1 MTQEELKISINI
13 GAETAEEA
21 VKSLKGQIEKLG
33 GSVEDL
39 DKKTGKAAQEQLAFA
54 AASAAAFASLL
65 GVINKSTQ
73 AITSYQSA
81 MKGLESVAGG
91 RGVAQSELQEALD
104 SVTDGFFS
112 ATAAATAY
120 KNLLTRGYSL
130 DQATNAIVRLKD
142 AAAFGRQA
150 SLSLEDAVVSTT
162 EGLRNENSVLV
173 DNAGVTKNV
182 AKMWEDYAKAR
193 GLVTANLTQEQ
204 KVEAEYIGL
213 MQETQMQVGDLAKAS
228 ETLAGSQ
235 AEQAA
240 QITKLSTAYG
250 SALEPAVKGVTEAI
264 TRFLGIATDVV
275 EAAPGMASGITTAVV
290 AFTGLAAVIMA
301 VKSAT
306 EKLTVAALKNPFTIG
321 AAIVSVAVGTL
332 AAHFTNLAEAEARA
346 AEEEKKRAE
355 QSKERS
361 SKLTNLRE
369 EEEELETLKKR
380 YQELTTVQ
388 NKSDEDLQELQGI
401 VQTLNTEYGIQ
412 VTALNN
418 LDDAYK
424 QGQTAI
430 ENRILALDQES
441 KALVRLELEY
451 QKQQLREA
459 QAASDAAKEGVWGDI
474 LSSTPYEDT
483 TGAGLGMQK
492 AFDELEAWAD
502 EVEEYSADIAEQMK
516 GAMSVIFDSL
526 QEGEFTEEQKS
537 QTISDLYEYFQ
548 SLAQAYVDGLD
559 QTVLD
564 YEEAV
569 QAMEDYLSGNE
580 GALDEY
586 LAKLRDS
593 AQTEG
598 TFDGL
603 TDGAEDVA
611 DEVDA
616 ITQACTGME
625 KKLKTIK
632 DKLDWKRELLDDRRA
647 MKQAVDVLVDGGE
660 VTEEWAKAVENTR
673 EQFGGLSDIELQS
686 ALGAEIASLEQETDG
701 LNSQLNATIA
711 EANQLMADIAAGAY
725 GEITLDNQA
734 AIDAIA
740 EVIATLSA
748 AGLSVEDIS
757 PTAKK
762 GGGGGGG
769 GKSKAEEAAEEAKR
783 LQEEQYRAQLE
794 LIEHKRRMD
803 QITAEEELEL
813 LIMVRNTYAQ
823 TADQIQEMDEKI
835 YEARKA
841 LREAEEDQLT
851 ELHEA
856 VMDALEARYEAQR
869 EAEQKRIEESIE
881 QWETWADETTSAIQ
895 KQIDALD
902 EKAEAEDREATA
914 AEKLRA
920 IDKIKQQMIYE
931 TDEYNLRQLQKQLDK
946 AEADLT
952 ETQADWARE
961 DQKKALQE
969 QMDAIEQQAQT
980 QIDALDKE
988 SEAIDEYYDKLTEKA
1003 RLEAEAQEIM
1013 MRESQEN
1020 IIAML
1025 KEYAPDYEVVGK
1037 SFGEKFYDGFVSV
1050 LGDIGKWFDSFAA
1063 AMEAPLVS
1071 AAQYA
1076 TRSAQAQ
1083 ISGQSVKNGATVT
1096 QNVTFNVPVETPTD
1110 TARKMQQVNEALAAM
1125 L

>member
-39 DKKTGKAAQEQLAFA
+39 DRKTGKAAQEQLAFA

-150 SLSLEDAVVSTT
+150 SLSLEDAVVSAT

-240 QITKLSTAYG
+240 QITKLATAYG
-250 SALEPAVKGVTEAI
+250 SALEPAVKGVTEGI
-264 TRFLGIATDVV
+264 TAFLGVATDIV
-275 EAAPGMASGITTAVV
+275 EAAPGVASGITTAAV
-290 AFTGLAAVIMA
+290 AFTGLAAILKAAKTAQESFNM
-301 VKSAT
+301 
-306 EKLTVAALKNPFTIG
+306 AALKNPYVIAA
-321 AAIVSVAVGTL
+321 AAIAAVIGLVTKSITEMSKAQEEANDRREAARASFEELQNERKEVERLADEYKTL
-332 AAHFTNLAEAEARA
+332 A
-346 AEEEKKRAE
+346 
-355 QSKERS
+355 SK
-361 SKLTNLRE
+361 
-369 EEEELETLKKR
+369 
-380 YQELTTVQ
+380 QELTADEAKTLQTTMNTLSTQYGVNIQ
-388 NKSDEDLQELQGI
+388 SNEDLETAYESGTKAVEARIQALDAESQAAALVERVYAQQELNELVKARQELAEEFALSDLYSGGPEYLPENEVMNPKLFI
-401 VQTLNTEYGIQ
+401 AGEIEAVKELAPELAETMQT
-412 VTALNN
+412 A
-418 LDDAYK
+418 LDDAYAVYVAYWD
-424 QGQTAI
+424 GLATGDEARTALGNMFTTI
-430 ENRILALDQES
+430 SQAYENYGLELDQS
-441 KALVRLELEY
+441 
-451 QKQQLREA
+451 
-459 QAASDAAKEGVWGDI
+459 I
-474 LSSTPYEDT
+474 
-483 TGAGLGMQK
+483 
-492 AFDELEAWAD
+492 AD
-502 EVEEYSADIAEQMK
+502 
-516 GAMSVIFDSL
+516 
-526 QEGEFTEEQKS
+526 QE
-537 QTISDLYEYFQ
+537 
-548 SLAQAYVDGLD
+548 
-559 QTVLD
+559 
-564 YEEAV
+564 
-569 QAMEDYLSGNE
+569 
-580 GALDEY
+580 EY
-586 LAKLRDS
+586 LAAVTALANGEMDVWDAYVTKAEER
-593 AQTEG
+593 AAAAGKAGEG
-598 TFDGL
+598 AFDGL
-603 TDGAEDVA
+603 TDGAEDAA

-660 VTEEWAKAVENTR
+660 LTEEWAKAVENTR

-701 LNSQLNATIA
+701 LNSQFNTTIA

-734 AIDAIA
+734 ALDAIA
-740 EVIATLSA
+740 EVIAILSA
-748 AGLSVEDIS
+748 VGLSVEDIS

-762 GGGGGGG
+762 GGGGG

-823 TADQIQEMDEKI
+823 TADQIREMDEKI

-1013 MRESQEN
+1013 MRESQES
-1020 IIAML
+1020 IIGL
-1025 KEYAPDYEVVGK
+1025 LREYAPDYEVVGK
-1037 SFGEKFYDGFVSV
+1037 SFGEKFYEGFVSV

-1083 ISGQSVKNGATVT
+1083 SGGQSAGAGATVT
-1096 QNVTFNVPVETPTD
+1096 QNVTFTVPVETPTD